1 MKKIILM
8 GCMVVATAA
17 TSFGQTYAEVEKAS
31 TETPLSMEILVNGG
45 GTGINW
51 TDPTLRLRYF
61 FTDNIAA
68 RVQIGL
74 GDGLGTP
81 SAEFLRYYENADGT
95 GGEGTVDISRSSWNA
110 QVGGEYHF
118 AGTQKLSPYAALGI
132 NFGGGSRS
140 EAWDQADGSSGTYVE
155 GLTGT
160 IEGGYGMF
168 GIGLG
173 AGMDFY
179 FVENVYVGLELGF
192 GWSKFTYDDSE
203 VETTFTS
210 GGTTTISNSVGAGRT
225 ESFIGTNAALRLGWR
240 F

>member
-1 MKKIILM
+1 
-8 GCMVVATAA
+8 MVVATAA
-17 TSFGQTYAEVEKAS
+17 TSFGQTYAEVEKAT
-31 TETPLSMEILVNGG
+31 TETPLSMEILVNAG

-51 TDPTLRLRYF
+51 TAPTLRMRYF

-68 RVQIGL
+68 RIQIGL

-81 SAEFLRYYENADGT
+81 SSETLRFYEDADGG
-95 GGEGTVDISRSSWNA
+95 GGEGSVEISRSAWNA
-110 QVGGEYHF
+110 QIGGEYHF

-140 EAWDQADGSSGTYVE
+140 EVWTDADGNAGTYVD
-155 GLTGT
+155 GLNGT

-179 FVENVYVGLELGF
+179 FVENVYLGLELGF
-192 GWSKFTYDDSE
+192 GWSNFNYDDSE
-203 VETTFTS
+203 IETEFTA
-210 GGTTTISNSVGAGRT
+210 GGVTTTTTQVNPGRS